1 MPYYYGFDWTYIV
14 LVLPCVILSLWASAN
29 VNSTFKRYSQ
39 QYSRRGLTGA
49 QRRRKVAEKKATFR
63 EAAVSCHSI
72 HRITFVASTK
82 SCDSYSRIAFSF

>member
-39 QYSRRGLTGA
+39 QYSRRGSPEPRPQPRYSLPTVSPVCGSNA
-49 QRRRKVAEKKATFR
+49 S
-63 EAAVSCHSI
+63 AAI
-72 HRITFVASTK
+72 
-82 SCDSYSRIAFSF
+82 